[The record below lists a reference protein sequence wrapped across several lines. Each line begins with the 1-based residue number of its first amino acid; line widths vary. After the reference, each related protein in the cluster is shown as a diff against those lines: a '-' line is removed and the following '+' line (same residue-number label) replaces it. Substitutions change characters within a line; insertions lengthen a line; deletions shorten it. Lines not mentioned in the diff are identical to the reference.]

1 MNRKRSKALKKRSRE
16 LVLEWLQ
23 GLVSD
28 EEKDRITLDNLEQF
42 LPEETHYFAAGST
55 RCYAMSPRYVYQQL
69 KKNPDATVKEL
80 AHA

>member
-1 MNRKRSKALKKRSRE
+1 MNRKKSKALKKRSRE

-28 EEKDRITLDNLEQF
+28 EEKARINLNNLDDF
-42 LPEETHYFAAGST
+42 LPEESHYFAASST

-69 KKNPDATVKEL
+69 KKNPNATVKEL